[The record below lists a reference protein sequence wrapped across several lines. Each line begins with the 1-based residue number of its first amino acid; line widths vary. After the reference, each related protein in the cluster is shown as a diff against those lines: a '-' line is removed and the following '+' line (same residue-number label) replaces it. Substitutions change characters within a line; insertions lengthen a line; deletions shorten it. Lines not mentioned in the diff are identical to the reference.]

1 MADKSQ
7 IGIMSNRRTKP
18 DRPAAKP
25 RPEATAEGD
34 LERFPTM
41 GEIMAAKI
49 DPIDHN
55 AELEGDLA
63 KAEVKVN
70 GVRVVLSKI
79 RTQEQVGLLLAEATR
94 EQLDAEAHYRV
105 WRARLG
111 LDIVTK
117 AKKEVPEWRV
127 RQLIESEPN
136 FLTYKQGIARAV
148 ANVLALK
155 AVWETW
161 GDE

>member
-25 RPEATAEGD
+25 RPEATVDTGRSPAPNTTIAELTGVD
-34 LERFPTM
+34 
-41 GEIMAAKI
+41 
-49 DPIDHN
+49 IDHN

-70 GVRVVLSKI
+70 GVRVVLSQI